1 VNEDLPRLEADPRA
15 LRVCKKPIPVHAEF
29 AAADGVCDTLEG
41 SVRFQAGDVII
52 TGGRGERWPVRRD
65 SFLSSYEP
73 VAPTRAGENG
83 SYRKAP
89 AVAHAMQLDHACK
102 VSVNGQENALQ
113 GNPGDWLLRYA
124 DGSHGVVQDDIFRES
139 YAPAPDETRWP
150 PPTTGPQ
157 VA

>member
-1 VNEDLPRLEADPRA
+1 VSDDLPRLDDDPRA

-41 SVRFQAGDVII
+41 SVRYQAGDAIV
-52 TGGRGERWPVRRD
+52 TGGQGERWPVRRGV
-65 SFLSSYEP
+65 FLSSYEP

-89 AVAHAMQLDHACK
+89 AVVHAVQLDRSRK
-102 VSVNGQENALQ
+102 VSVNWQKDALQ
-113 GNPGDWLLRYA
+113 GHPGDWLLRYA

-139 YAPAPDETRWP
+139 YGPAPGETRWP
-150 PPTTGPQ
+150 PPRT
-157 VA
+157 